1 MADRADANSE
11 LTLDALAEELGSLRE
26 GLEGFARRDEI
37 QKQAFDALYEEL
49 RQYKDDFIFQM
60 EKPLLLDLLL
70 FYDSLTWFQQ
80 SLLKQE
86 MSPEVTADSFQY
98 LLDEFLELLYRRDVL
113 PSDTRTRFDKRFQK
127 AVKVVVTD
135 EADLDYQVQE
145 VVKRGFS
152 RSGRSLRPEE
162 VVVYR
167 YSSDGGGR
175 LDREGGDVP
184 TDAEPIS
191 GPDQE

>member
-1 MADRADANSE
+1 MADRVDASSE

-26 GLEGFARRDEI
+26 GLEGLARRDEI
-37 QKQAFDALYEEL
+37 QKQAFDTLYEEL

-70 FYDSLTWFQQ
+70 FYDSLNWFQQ

-152 RSGRSLRPEE
+152 RSGRTLRPEE

-167 YSSDGGGR
+167 YSPDGRPR
-175 LDREGGDVP
+175 LDRDGGDMP
-184 TDAEPIS
+184 TEAEPIS
-191 GPDQE
+191 GTDQE

>member
-1 MADRADANSE
+1 MADRIDANSE

-26 GLEGFARRDEI
+26 GLEGLARRDEI
-37 QKQAFDALYEEL
+37 QKQAFDALYDEL
-49 RQYKDDFIFQM
+49 RQYKEDFIFQM

-70 FYDSLTWFQQ
+70 FYDSLNWFQQ

-127 AVKVVVTD
+127 AVKVVNTD
-135 EADLDYQVQE
+135 EAELDYQVQE

-152 RSGRSLRPEE
+152 RSGRTLRPEE

-167 YSSDGGGR
+167 YAPDGGTR
-175 LDREGGDVP
+175 LDREGGDMP
-184 TDAEPIS
+184 TEAEPIS
-191 GPDQE
+191 GSDQE

>member
-1 MADRADANSE
+1 MTDRIDANSE
-11 LTLDALAEELGSLRE
+11 LTLDALAEELGSVRE
-26 GLEGFARRDEI
+26 GLEGLARRDEI

-49 RQYKDDFIFQM
+49 RQYKEDFIFQM

-70 FYDSLTWFQQ
+70 FYDSLNWFQQ
-80 SLLKQE
+80 SLLLQE

-113 PSDTRTRFDKRFQK
+113 PSETRTRFDKRYQK
-127 AVKVVVTD
+127 AVKVINTD

-145 VVKRGFS
+145 VVKRGFG
-152 RSGRSLRPEE
+152 RSGRTLRPEE

-167 YSSDGGGR
+167 YSPDGGSR
-175 LDREGGDVP
+175 IDREGGDMP
-184 TDAEPIS
+184 TEAEPIS
-191 GPDQE
+191 GSDQE